1 MESEMLRSKKL
12 VGIFAA
18 VVALGL
24 HAGTASANLDLSE
37 LGAALVTPIITSFP
51 LDVQNPS
58 FAVTYTTITNA
69 SNAGINLHIN
79 VVNGDPGG
87 NWSASS
93 FDCWLSAHETTLFVF
108 APTGLGTSQATYECS
123 EIGAGP
129 TSTLDR
135 LNIQNTTAFSHATGI
150 MFVAVEKGDPLATS
164 LSNVILGDWVTI
176 DYLRGTA
183 YSAEA
188 ISFQGKTAV
197 GPKAEDQTY
206 AFDGLEYAS
215 FPSVLATNFI
225 APVGPKL
232 APQLKAELVLFTLD
246 GSIANTP
253 VPVKFAFDYYNDD
266 ERKRDG
272 IKQFDCF
279 AVIDLLD
286 LSPNFEDRFLGSAAG
301 HLVMTPVT
309 VSPVNQGHDNN
320 FGDGNGSRKSP
331 FHGWLVQT
339 ILVGGTV
346 GGGLVPVPPPAI
358 AATAADAWARTLIN
372 STQDF
377 VPAGTDV
384 VTFETH

>member
-1 MESEMLRSKKL
+1 MLRSKKL
-12 VGIFAA
+12 VGILAA
-18 VVALGL
+18 VVAVGL
-24 HAGTASANLDLSE
+24 QAGTASANLDLSE
-37 LGAALVTPIITSFP
+37 LGASLATPVITGAGGAAGG
-51 LDVQNPS
+51 

-87 NWSASS
+87 LWSSSS

-108 APTGLGTSQATYECS
+108 VPTGPTTSQAFYECS

-135 LNIQNTTAFSHATGI
+135 LNIQTSTAFNHATGI
-150 MFVAVEKGDPLATS
+150 MFVAVEKGDPLVTS
-164 LSNVILGDWVTI
+164 LSNVVLGDWVTI
-176 DYLRGTA
+176 DYARGTA

-197 GPKAEDQTY
+197 GPKAEDQVY
-206 AFDGLEYAS
+206 QFDGLEYAA

-225 APVGPKL
+225 APVGPKA

-272 IKQFDCF
+272 IKAFDCF

-286 LSPNFEDRFLGSAAG
+286 LSPNFEDRFLGSAVG

-339 ILVGGTV
+339 ILTGGVV
-346 GGGLVPVPPPAI
+346 GGGLVPVPPPGI
-358 AATAADAWARTLIN
+358 ASPFNDAWARTLVN
-372 STQDF
+372 STQSF
-377 VPAGTDV
+377 VPDGGDV
-384 VTFETH
+384 VTFNTN